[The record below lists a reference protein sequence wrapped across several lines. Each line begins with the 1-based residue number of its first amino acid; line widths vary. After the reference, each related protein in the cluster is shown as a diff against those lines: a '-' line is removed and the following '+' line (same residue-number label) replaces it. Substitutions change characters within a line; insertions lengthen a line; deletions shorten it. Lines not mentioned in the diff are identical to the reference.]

1 MNVKVKIPSPPAAA
15 CMFLVLLLAAAHPA
29 YAHKMMA
36 FAYIEGGKVHVE
48 GYFADGKK
56 TIDSLVEVFDEEG
69 AKILEGK
76 TGPQGAFSFPAP
88 AAARLRIVLT
98 GSMGHRAECFVQ
110 AGEAQQERGDAPAR
124 SAPVLGPQADEETA
138 AGREYLR
145 EIVAQEIDRKLAP
158 LLQEIRA
165 LRRSG
170 PSVSEILGGIGYV
183 IGIMGLIMYFKARSS
198 RGS

>member
-1 MNVKVKIPSPPAAA
+1 MNVKVKITTPPAAA
-15 CMFLVLLLAAAHPA
+15 CMFLVLLLAVAYPA
-29 YAHKMMA
+29 YAHKIMA

-76 TGPQGAFSFPAP
+76 TSPQGAFSFPAP

-110 AGEAQQERGDAPAR
+110 AGEAQEQGEALDRP
-124 SAPVLGPQADEETA
+124 APVLGPQAGEETA

-145 EIVAQEIDRKLAP
+145 EVVAQEIDRKLAP